1 MDESSKSLKLVAE
14 PAEYFHE
21 LLKQAIGR
29 SRVKPRPETEVYL
42 LNLLQQFMVTD
53 ALYPK
58 DANGQSKEEPL
69 AFMIKEA
76 FEAEA
81 TPSQQRALFRQ
92 VGDVSLYM
100 AGFFQD
106 SLNRKLVDLDYYIDM
121 GGIAYQRVA
130 VMQAEAQLRPIFTEL
145 ADRFSMFVDLLAEIS
160 DQTSLKNEKNLLQ
173 MYEYW
178 IRTGSGRAERTL
190 KEAGILPTAQA
201 KKTVQ

>member
-1 MDESSKSLKLVAE
+1 MNESSKSLKLVAE

-21 LLKQAIGR
+21 LLKHAIGR

-58 DANGQSKEEPL
+58 GPDGQSKEEPL
-69 AFMIKEA
+69 AFMFKEA
-76 FEAEA
+76 AEAEVL
-81 TPSQQRALFRQ
+81 TQQRALFRQ

-130 VMQAEAQLRPIFTEL
+130 HLQSDTPLRTIYSEL
-145 ADRFSMFVDLLAEIS
+145 AERFAVFVDLLAEIS